1 LAGTF
6 FPIDNFPKWL
16 QPISNILPLT
26 HLNQAMRD
34 VAFEGAHISDC
45 APQLGVL
52 LLWGTVVYIIAIK
65 VFKWE

>member
-1 LAGTF
+1 
-6 FPIDNFPKWL
+6 
-16 QPISNILPLT
+16 
-26 HLNQAMRD
+26 MRD